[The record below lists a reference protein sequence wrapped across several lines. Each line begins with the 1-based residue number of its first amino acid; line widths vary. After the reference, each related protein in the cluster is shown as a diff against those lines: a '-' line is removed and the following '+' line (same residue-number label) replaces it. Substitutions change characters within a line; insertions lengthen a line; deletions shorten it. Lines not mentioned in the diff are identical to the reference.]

1 MADINK
7 TWQTAFQPLRTERAR
22 LDRHSTARARA
33 VNERR
38 AAPAPRAGAA
48 RTAAMSAGWPRRP
61 MSAVARKAVS
71 QRIKPY
77 WAARRQAPLANDPT
91 RRPPVGLEFRIRSLN
106 RGLGHH
112 CVAPEF

>member
-38 AAPAPRAGAA
+38 AALVHNSIEG
-48 RTAAMSAGWPRRP
+48 
-61 MSAVARKAVS
+61 
-71 QRIKPY
+71 
-77 WAARRQAPLANDPT
+77 
-91 RRPPVGLEFRIRSLN
+91 
-106 RGLGHH
+106 
-112 CVAPEF
+112 

>member
-22 LDRHSTARARA
+22 LDRHSAARARA

-48 RTAAMSAGWPRRP
+48 RTAAMSAGWRRG
-61 MSAVARKAVS
+61 ARC
-71 QRIKPY
+71 
-77 WAARRQAPLANDPT
+77 RRWPG
-91 RRPPVGLEFRIRSLN
+91 RPCHSG
-106 RGLGHH
+106 
-112 CVAPEF
+112 